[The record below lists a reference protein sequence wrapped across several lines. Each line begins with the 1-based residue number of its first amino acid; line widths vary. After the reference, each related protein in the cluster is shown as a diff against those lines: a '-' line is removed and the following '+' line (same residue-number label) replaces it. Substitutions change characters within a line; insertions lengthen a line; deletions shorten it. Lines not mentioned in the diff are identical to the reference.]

1 MRTNRFVSHLE
12 KTVTERSHLSAVNL
26 TKSYGHK
33 TVVNDVSLDVYSGEC
48 VGLLGANGAGKT
60 TSFYMVCGL
69 VEANGGDVT
78 LDGESLIRMPM
89 YKRARKGVGYLPQ
102 EASVFRK
109 LTVRENLLAIFETL
123 DMPNEQMHEELD
135 ELLAEFGL
143 EAVQEQK
150 AYTLSGGQR
159 RRTEIAR
166 CLVTKP
172 KFILLD
178 EPFAGVDPIAVEDIQ
193 QIIDDLR
200 HKGYGI
206 LITDHNVRETLAI
219 CDRAYLMTAGEIL
232 VQGTA
237 DEIVNNADARRLYF
251 GESFSM

>member
-1 MRTNRFVSHLE
+1 VTEVSHL
-12 KTVTERSHLSAVNL
+12 KAQDLC
-26 TKSYGHK
+26 KIYGNK
-33 TVVNDVSLDVYSGEC
+33 TVVHSVSLDVYSGEC

-69 VEANGGDVT
+69 IEANDGDVT
-78 LDGESLIRMPM
+78 LDGESLIDMPM
-89 YKRARKGVGYLPQ
+89 YKRARKGIGYLPQ

-123 DMPNEQMHEELD
+123 KMEKAQVEEDL
-135 ELLAEFGL
+135 ESLLYDFGL
-143 EAVQEQK
+143 EEVQHQK
-150 AYTLSGGQR
+150 AFTLSGGQR

-172 KFILLD
+172 KFVLLD

-193 QIIDDLR
+193 HIINDLR
-200 HKGYGI
+200 SKGYGI
-206 LITDHNVRETLAI
+206 LITDHNVRETLSI

-251 GESFSM
+251 GERFQL

>member
-1 MRTNRFVSHLE
+1 MSEPINTGRAHL
-12 KTVTERSHLSAVNL
+12 KASNL
-26 TKSYGHK
+26 KKVYGHK
-33 TVVNDVSLDVYSGEC
+33 TVVHDVSLEVFSGEC

-69 VEANGGDVT
+69 VEADAGDVT
-78 LDGESLIRMPM
+78 LDGESLVNMPM
-89 YKRARKGVGYLPQ
+89 YMRARKGIGYLPQ

-123 DMPNEQMHEELD
+123 NIPKEQMHEELD
-135 ELLAEFGL
+135 ALLADFGL
-143 EAVQEQK
+143 EEVQEQK

-172 KFILLD
+172 KFVLLD

-193 QIIDDLR
+193 GIIQDLR
-200 HKGYGI
+200 DKGYGI
-206 LITDHNVRETLAI
+206 LITDHNVRETLSI

-232 VQGTA
+232 VQGSA
-237 DEIVNNADARRLYF
+237 EEIVNNKDARRLYF
-251 GESFSM
+251 GESFSL

>member
-1 MRTNRFVSHLE
+1 MSA
-12 KTVTERSHLSAVNL
+12 KSHLSASHL
-26 TKSYGHK
+26 CKRYGSK
-33 TVVNDVSLDVYSGEC
+33 TVVHDVSLDVYSGEC

-78 LDGESLIRMPM
+78 MDGESLIQMPM
-89 YKRARKGVGYLPQ
+89 YQRARQGIGYLPQ

-123 DMPNEQMHEELD
+123 DLSHEQIEEELD
-135 ELLAEFGL
+135 ILLSDFGL
-143 EAVQEQK
+143 ESVQEQK

-193 QIIDDLR
+193 NIINDLR
-200 HKGYGI
+200 DKGYGI
-206 LITDHNVRETLAI
+206 LITDHNVRETLSI

-232 VQGTA
+232 VQGSA
-237 DEIVNNADARRLYF
+237 DEIVNNKDARRLYF
-251 GESFSM
+251 GESFSL